1 MSATG
6 SLHKKL
12 KIFLAKH
19 TANLAI
25 FAVKWISGIYS
36 EPNFILGR
44 SCMPEKK
51 KMREIRNLISR
62 FWQRIVGRNVWKT
75 F

>member
-1 MSATG
+1 MTG
-6 SLHKKL
+6 SLHKKSN
-12 KIFLAKH
+12 IFVAKH

-25 FAVKWISGIYS
+25 FAVKWTSGFCS
-36 EPNFILGR
+36 ERNFILGCG
-44 SCMPEKK
+44 CMPEKE

-62 FWQRIVGRNVWKT
+62 FWKRIVGRNMLKM